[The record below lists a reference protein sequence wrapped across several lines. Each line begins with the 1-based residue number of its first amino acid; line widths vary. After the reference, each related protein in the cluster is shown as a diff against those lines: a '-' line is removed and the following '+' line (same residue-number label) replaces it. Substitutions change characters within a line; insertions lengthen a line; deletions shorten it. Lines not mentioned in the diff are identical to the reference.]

1 MLTPHHHLGRDNAG
15 GPRDPVEPRTTAIPP
30 RHETPNTKH
39 SSSMPHIHFITGR
52 LAEFSLRAVLD
63 DLAPRAGFDYS
74 IHVLGITVAALMT
87 PEWIARKLSQSSP
100 VVPPQATRV
109 MVPGYCH
116 GSLEPL
122 EQLTGLPVER
132 GPKDLRDLPT
142 HFGRARLDA
151 ANYGTYDI
159 EIVAEINHAPRLTLA
174 EIVQQAEQLQRA
186 GADVIDVGCDP
197 GQTWSGAADVV
208 RALKDRGLRVSIDSL
223 NPAEIAPA
231 VRAGAELV
239 LSVNSTNRAAAVD
252 WGVEVVAI
260 PDVPATLA
268 GLDETIEFLASHHV
282 RLRIDPILEPIGF
295 GFAASLGRYLQVR
308 ERYPDAEMLMGIGNL
323 TELTDVDSAGV
334 NVMLLGFCAELGIRS
349 VLTTQVINWARSSVQ
364 ECDLARRLVH
374 YSRQQRALPKH
385 IEPRLVMLRDARL
398 LEHGETALERLSREI
413 KDPNYRIFAEGD
425 RLHIVSAGLHLC
437 GDDPFALF
445 EQLQQMN
452 RDNLDPGHS
461 FYLGYELA
469 KAVTALTLGKHYR
482 QDQALD
488 WGFLTRPETSGGHS
502 AHGNA
507 EPQP

>member
-1 MLTPHHHLGRDNAG
+1 MSAR
-15 GPRDPVEPRTTAIPP
+15 E
-30 RHETPNTKH
+30 
-39 SSSMPHIHFITGR
+39 HIHFITGR

-87 PEWIARKLSQSSP
+87 PEWIARKLAQQSP
-100 VVPPQATRV
+100 PVPPETTRV

-116 GSLEPL
+116 GSLAAITE
-122 EQLTGLPVER
+122 LTGRPVEC

-151 ANYGTYDI
+151 ANYGEHDI
-159 EIVAEINHAPRLTLA
+159 QIVAEINHAPRLTLA
-174 EIVQQAEQLQRA
+174 EILQQAERLQRD
-186 GADVIDVGCDP
+186 GADLIDVGCDP
-197 GQTWSGAADVV
+197 GQTWSGVADVV
-208 RALKDRGLRVSIDSL
+208 RALKDRGHRVSIDSL

-239 LSVNSTNRAAAVD
+239 LSVNSSNREAAVD
-252 WGVEVVAI
+252 WGVEVIVV
-260 PDVPATLA
+260 PDFPAGLV
-268 GLDETIEFLASHHV
+268 GLDETVEFLATRNV

-295 GFAASLGRYLQVR
+295 GFAHSLGRYLQAR

-334 NVMLLGFCAELGIRS
+334 NVMLLGFCAEIGIRS
-349 VLTTQVINWARSSVQ
+349 VLTTQVINWARSSVK

-398 LEHGETALERLSREI
+398 LEHGDDALDRLSHEI

-425 RLHIVSAGLHLC
+425 QLHVVSAGLHLK
-437 GDDPFALF
+437 GADPFALF
-445 EQLQQMN
+445 TQLQGMN
-452 RDNLDPGHS
+452 RDNLDAGHS

-469 KAVTALTLGKHYR
+469 KAVTALTLSKHYR
-482 QDQALD
+482 QDQALN
-488 WGFLTRPETSGGHS
+488 WGFLTRPESTAGHNS
-502 AHGNA
+502 RVTRAA
-507 EPQP
+507 TPVDSPIAASQPTLDDTEPRS